1 MKYKKICKCCGKEF
15 ETNSPQKLYCNG
27 EHYLPCPVC
36 GKPVLKKDRYFTRP
50 PKCCSSKCSHEIRK
64 SKFKPRQC
72 IYCGEWFQ
80 PKSGVALV
88 CDKEHYYPCEICGK
102 PYLRTPAKDAD
113 GVTTCSL
120 ECSKEKLRR
129 HFQEKYGVD
138 HPMQCE
144 EVQKNFHDAM
154 EKKYGV
160 RHALQIPGKT
170 DQQQKAAYIT
180 NMKHWGVPYA
190 CFSPGCIAANT
201 HANAISKINKKFAS
215 RLEKLGISAQFEKII
230 GPRSYDLY
238 IEPNTLIEI
247 NPTYTHN
254 SYGNHYD
261 PNGLSKDYHL
271 NKTKLAES
279 HGYRCIHIWDWDNV
293 EKVVDLLKPKVKI
306 GARKCEIYRINP
318 KVGNEFLERYHLQ
331 GSCRGQLI
339 YLGLVYEDE
348 LVQLMTFGKPRYN
361 KKYTCELLRLCTKSG
376 YSIVGGAS
384 KLFKWALEHHELG
397 DIISYCD
404 RSKFSGSVYFH
415 MGMSLKTT
423 TPPQEVWSRD
433 GEYITANLL
442 RQRGYDQLFGTSYGR
457 GTSNDLLMLQH
468 GWLPIYDCGQSVYEF
483 KQ

>member
-1 MKYKKICKCCGKEF
+1 MKYHRTCSICGEEF
-15 ETNSPQKLYCNG
+15 IATNYRVKVCPKD
-27 EHYLPCPVC
+27 HYLTCPVC
-36 GKPVLKKDRYFTRP
+36 GKEYIHNSTKVSHGCSRSCSAKASMDKKRKTNLERYGV
-50 PKCCSSKCSHEIRK
+50 EN
-64 SKFKPRQC
+64 PRQAESIKERSKKTC
-72 IYCGEWFQ
+72 LERYGVENPMSNPDIAK
-80 PKSGVALV
+80 KSGN
-88 CDKEHYYPCEICGK
+88 
-102 PYLRTPAKDAD
+102 
-113 GVTTCSL
+113 S
-120 ECSKEKLRR
+120 RR
-129 HFQEKYGVD
+129 SS
-138 HPMQCE
+138 
-144 EVQKNFHDAM
+144 
-154 EKKYGV
+154 
-160 RHALQIPGKT
+160 I
-170 DQQQKAAYIT
+170 
-180 NMKHWGVPYA
+180 
-190 CFSPGCIAANT
+190 
-201 HANAISKINKKFAS
+201 KKFEIN
-215 RLEKLGISAQFEKII
+215 LVNLNDQHKLCREQ
-230 GPRSYDLY
+230 
-238 IEPNTLIEI
+238 LIESLLRGFHEEYETDFI
-247 NPTYTHN
+247 IEST
-254 SYGNHYD
+254 SWDFKIYD
-261 PNGLSKDYHL
+261 SLLSISNYSEDKHFNL

-279 HGYRCIHIWDWDNV
+279 HGYRCIHIWDWDDID
-293 EKVVDLLKPKVKI
+293 KVIDLIRPKVKI

-318 KVGNEFLERYHLQ
+318 RVGNEFLERYHLQ

-339 YLGLVYEDE
+339 YLGLVYDDE

>member
-1 MKYKKICKCCGKEF
+1 MEYKRTCAICGEEF
-15 ETNSPQKLYCNG
+15 IATNYRVKVCPKD
-27 EHYLPCPVC
+27 HYLTCPVC
-36 GKPVLKKDRYFTRP
+36 GKEYVHNSTKISHGCSRSCSAKASMDKKRKTNLERYGVENPRQAESI
-50 PKCCSSKCSHEIRK
+50 KEK
-64 SKFKPRQC
+64 SKQTCLRKYGVENPMSNPD
-72 IYCGEWFQ
+72 IAK
-80 PKSGVALV
+80 KSRDSRKTSYDEVFEKA
-88 CDKEHYYPCEICGK
+88 KKTWIEHYGVDNPSRSPEIIDK
-102 PYLRTPAKDAD
+102 MTDTFMKKY
-113 GVTTCSL
+113 GVKRAMSVP
-120 ECSKEKLRR
+120 EFREK
-129 HFQEKYGVD
+129 FEKSMIEKYGVPYYTQTED
-138 HPMQCE
+138 
-144 EVQKNFHDAM
+144 
-154 EKKYGV
+154 Y
-160 RHALQIPGKT
+160 R
-170 DQQQKAAYIT
+170 T
-180 NMKHWGVPYA
+180 NEH
-190 CFSPGCIAANT
+190 FR
-201 HANAISKINKKFAS
+201 ISKVNLKFAEL
-215 RLEKLGISAQFEKII
+215 LEQTDIKYDMEFSIDRK
-230 GPRSYDLY
+230 SYDF
-238 IEPNTLIEI
+238 IVGSTLIEI
-247 NPTYTHN
+247 NPSYTH
-254 SYGNHYD
+254 STVGNHW
-261 PNGLSKDYHL
+261 NKEGLPEDYHL

-279 HGYRCIHIWDWDNV
+279 HGYRCIHIWDWDDID
-293 EKVVDLLKPKVKI
+293 KVIDLIRLKVKI

-339 YLGLVYEDE
+339 YLGLVYDDK